1 MSRELDES
9 YFEWLYSQACSPRT
23 RNRSRSYRT
32 LLEQLFK
39 KEYVWL
45 IPNDD
50 NRAEDG
56 RLLRDEFLDLERI
69 RIVDVNWLP
78 TDCSM
83 LEMLIAISRRLS
95 FEGGGE
101 PRGWFWHLIE
111 NLELDGYNDRRPIPQ
126 KEVDEVLERV
136 IWRLYS
142 PDGVGGLF
150 PLNRAIDDQRRVEL
164 WYQLNAYLLQ
174 RGA

>member
-9 YFEWLYSQACSPRT
+9 YFEWLYSQVCSPRT
-23 RNRSRSYRT
+23 RNRSKSYRT
-32 LLEQLFK
+32 LLDQLFR
-39 KEYVWL
+39 KEFLWL
-45 IPNDD
+45 VANDD

-56 RLLRDEFLDLERI
+56 RLLRSEFLHDEVIFEVDPEWVDLE
-69 RIVDVNWLP
+69 
-78 TDCSM
+78 CSM
-83 LEMLIAISRRLS
+83 LEMLIGISRRLS
-95 FEGGGE
+95 FKGGGE
-101 PRGWFWHLIE
+101 PPGWFWHLIE
-111 NLELDGYNDRRPIPQ
+111 NLELIQYNDRRPIPQ
-126 KEVDEVLERV
+126 KEVNEVLERV

-150 PLNRAIDDQRRVEL
+150 PLNRATDDQRRVEL